1 MNPKE
6 QAIRQEI
13 VILTERTRR
22 TIQELG
28 EMMLELVDITTAQRR
43 ELGARQDLLERAAD
57 KLDDYCTEANGDLND
72 SLAAEIYSNREH
84 WQRHTL

>member
-1 MNPKE
+1 MNHPTPKE

-13 VILTERTRR
+13 VQLTERTRR

-43 ELGARQDLLERAAD
+43 ELERRQHD
-57 KLDDYCTEANGDLND
+57 
-72 SLAAEIYSNREH
+72 REH
-84 WQRHTL
+84 WQRHTFD